1 MRRKDILDKTFDK
14 VVEHFGHY
22 RDNDEVSF
30 VDRDRFIAALYN
42 EIGFHLSLEPA
53 WIRVK
58 DRLPEDH
65 TLCLVTRKPVDGN
78 MFTSE
83 QVELDYWRVD
93 DRGRGGWLKFNSAW
107 EVTAWMPIPDPY
119 GGGQK

>member
-22 RDNDEVSF
+22 LDNDEVAF
-30 VDRDRFIAALYN
+30 VDRDRFIASLYN
-42 EIGFHLSLEPA
+42 EIGFHSLEPA

-58 DRLPEDH
+58 DRLPEGE

-78 MFTSE
+78 MFTNE

-93 DRGRGGWLKFNSAW
+93 ERGRGGWLKFNSAW

>member
-1 MRRKDILDKTFDK
+1 MRRKDILDKTYKK

-22 RDNDEVSF
+22 SDNDEVAF
-30 VDRDRFIAALYN
+30 GDRDRFLKALFK
-42 EIGFHLSLEPA
+42 EIGFGYA
-53 WIRVK
+53 WKPEWIPVT
-58 DRLPEDH
+58 DILPEDR
-65 TLCLVTRKPVDGN
+65 TLCLVTRKPIECN
-78 MFTSE
+78 MFKGE

-93 DRGRGGWLKFNSAW
+93 ERGRGGWLKFNSAW

>member
-14 VVEHFGHY
+14 VVEYFGHY
-22 RDNDEVSF
+22 HDNDEVAF

-42 EIGFHLSLEPA
+42 EIGFHSLEPA

-58 DRLPEDH
+58 DRLPEDK

-83 QVELDYWRVD
+83 QVELDYWRVNE
-93 DRGRGGWLKFNSAW
+93 RGTGGWLKFNSAW

-119 GGGQK
+119 GGGKK